1 MNKGGIGVG
10 SASIVLVFA
19 VLCLTIFSLITLVV
33 GRNNYTIAEAEVNLV
48 VGYYEADTLAEYVLA
63 QILEA
68 GSIPDSI
75 YGVEVDSGW
84 DQGLEMSV
92 ASYICPISDNKE
104 LYVKL
109 AIDGDSVDIIS
120 WQMVDAGEWML
131 DDSLGVWIG
140 EVVFGDIT
148 DIWLDE

>member
-1 MNKGGIGVG
+1 MNKGGIGIG

-33 GRNNYTIAEAEVNLV
+33 GRNSYAIAESEVNLV
-48 VGYYEADTLAEYVLA
+48 VGYYEADTLAEYILA
-63 QILEA
+63 EILKA
-68 GSIPDSI
+68 GSTPDAVH
-75 YGVEVDSGW
+75 GVEIGAGW
-84 DQGLEMSV
+84 DSELEMPV

-109 AIDGDSVDIIS
+109 AIDGDRVDIIS
-120 WQMVDAGEWML
+120 WQMMDVGDWML

-140 EVVFGDIT
+140 DVVFGDIT
-148 DIWLDE
+148 DMWLEE